1 MAGRGQESIHGDDEM
16 GEVDALSGDHSISSS
31 FTSGSALGTGA
42 FLPVGKA
49 HQMTGL
55 DEWVAEAASQR
66 NLPVPQG
73 KQRLDD
79 LLSESEHYAVKN
91 PEEIQIHPVRT
102 STLLCHYIV
111 RRMTCRYSAL
121 ASFAGAPPGF

>member
-1 MAGRGQESIHGDDEM
+1 MAGRGQESVHGDDEM

-91 PEEIQIHPVRT
+91 PEEIPMKIFVMLIHFDGSFLAKFCQMCKGLRKH
-102 STLLCHYIV
+102 LLFEF
-111 RRMTCRYSAL
+111 R
-121 ASFAGAPPGF
+121 

>member
-1 MAGRGQESIHGDDEM
+1 M

-111 RRMTCRYSAL
+111 RRMTCRHSAL
-121 ASFAGAPPGF
+121 ASFVGAPPGF

>member
-1 MAGRGQESIHGDDEM
+1 MAGRGQESVHGDDEM
-16 GEVDALSGDHSISSS
+16 GEGDALSGDHSISSS

-102 STLLCHYIV
+102 STLLFH
-111 RRMTCRYSAL
+111 
-121 ASFAGAPPGF
+121 

>member
-1 MAGRGQESIHGDDEM
+1 
-16 GEVDALSGDHSISSS
+16 
-31 FTSGSALGTGA
+31 
-42 FLPVGKA
+42 
-49 HQMTGL
+49 MTGL

-102 STLLCHYIV
+102 STLLFH
-111 RRMTCRYSAL
+111 
-121 ASFAGAPPGF
+121 

>member
-1 MAGRGQESIHGDDEM
+1 M

-102 STLLCHYIV
+102 SSPFSLNRPQDDLSIFRACFV
-111 RRMTCRYSAL
+111 RRGT
-121 ASFAGAPPGF
+121 AGVLNAVVMLRRR

>member
-1 MAGRGQESIHGDDEM
+1 M

-102 STLLCHYIV
+102 STLLLSLHRPQDDLSTFCACFV
-111 RRMTCRYSAL
+111 RWGTARVLNAVKTLRRR
-121 ASFAGAPPGF
+121 